1 MINNYI
7 LQQIL
12 HFFPFTPTKEQLS
25 ALNLLS
31 EFLTSHQENNLLLLK
46 GYAGTGKTSLLGAT
60 VQALTNLK
68 QKIILMA
75 PTGRAAKVFSEYA
88 GQNAFTIHKKIY
100 RQKAFSNEF
109 TGFSLTDNLSKDTL
123 FIVDEAS
130 MIANA
135 PTGTNL
141 FGSGCLLDDLIRYI
155 YSGENCKLILL
166 GDVAQL
172 PPVFQT
178 ESPALNADFLSGYQL
193 QVQEIYLTEVVRQ
206 NHDSGILYNAT
217 LIRESLRKSQL
228 DDFPKL
234 YLNQFPDIQ
243 KVRGDEL
250 IEEISSA
257 YHTDGIDE
265 TIIICRSNK
274 RANAYNNG
282 IRNRILYRE
291 EEISSGDRLMIVKN
305 NYFWTSQKEDQTDFI
320 ANGEIVEV
328 VRVRCTYEM
337 YDFHFCDATVRFNDY
352 DLELDVRIL
361 LDTLQN
367 DSPALPKEL
376 NDKLF
381 FSILEDYTDEKTKAG
396 KFKRLKSDPYY
407 NAVQVKYAYA
417 ITCHKAQGGQWQ
429 NVFLDI
435 GYVTEEMLGEDFYR
449 WLYTAIT
456 RATKKLYFV
465 NLPKEFDAN
474 ENKKDVSKY

>member
-12 HFFPFTPTKEQLS
+12 HFFPFTPTNEQLS

-31 EFLTSHQENNLLLLK
+31 EFLTSHHDNNLLLIK

-60 VQALTNLK
+60 VQALIQLK
-68 QKIILMA
+68 QKTILMA

-88 GQNAFTIHKKIY
+88 GQKAFTIHKKIY
-100 RQKAFSNEF
+100 RQKAFSNEL
-109 TGFSLTDNLSKDTL
+109 TGFSLTDNLFKDTL

-130 MIANA
+130 MISNT
-135 PTGTNL
+135 PTGNNS
-141 FGSGCLLDDLIRYI
+141 FGSGCLLDDLIRYV
-155 YSGENCKLILL
+155 YSGENCKLILI

-193 QVQEIYLTEVVRQ
+193 QVREIGLTEVVRQ
-206 NHDSGILYNAT
+206 NQDSGILYNAT
-217 LIRESLRKSQL
+217 LIRESLRKSQM

-234 YLNQFPDIQ
+234 YLNRFPDIK

-250 IEEISSA
+250 IEEISTA
-257 YHTDGIDE
+257 YHADGIDE

-274 RANAYNNG
+274 RATAYNNG

-305 NYFWTSQKEDQTDFI
+305 NYFWTSQQEDQTDFI
-320 ANGEIVEV
+320 ANGEIVQI
-328 VRVRCTYEM
+328 VRVRRSYEM
-337 YDFHFCDATVRFNDY
+337 YDFHFCDATVRFQDY
-352 DLELDVRIL
+352 DLELDIRIL

-376 NDKLF
+376 SDKLF

-396 KFKRLKSDPYY
+396 KIKKIKTDPYY

-435 GYVTEEMLGEDFYR
+435 GYITEEMLGEDFYR

-456 RATKKLYFV
+456 RATQKLYFV

-474 ENKKDVSKY
+474 NIEKDIS